1 VNRLADF
8 ALPGFF
14 LVVLATVWASE
25 RVVRED
31 QPPGPV
37 RITYWEKWTGFEGEA
52 MRKVVNDFNKSQNR
66 IFVQL
71 LTVSNVQNKTM
82 LATSAGI
89 PPDVAGIFSA
99 NVAQFVDDRA
109 VLPLDDFCREAGIGP
124 EDYKPV
130 YWNAVTDRGHIWALP
145 STPATTA
152 LHFNTAMMRRVGLDP
167 NRPPRTIE
175 ELSEMADR
183 MVQRDKDGR
192 IRVAGFLP
200 AEPGWWNWAWGY
212 FFGGELWD
220 GKDRITANS
229 PANVRAFEW
238 VQSFPKKYGP
248 DEVQTFRSGFGNFSS
263 PQNAFMSEK
272 VAMVLQGV
280 WMYNFISMYNPKLQW
295 AAAPFPHPADR
306 PDLAR
311 TTIAEA
317 DVLIIP
323 RGAKHPR
330 EAFEFIRYVNSRKGM
345 ETLCLLQRKNSPLTD
360 VSEEFWRKHPNPYI
374 RLFDSLAASPNAV
387 GTPKLGIW
395 AEYSAEL
402 NNAFEEIGL
411 LRKTPKEALD
421 AVTARMQPKL
431 DQYLKRLRLRE
442 QAEASR

>member
-1 VNRLADF
+1 V
-8 ALPGFF
+8 
-14 LVVLATVWASE
+14 
-25 RVVRED
+25 
-31 QPPGPV
+31 
-37 RITYWEKWTGFEGEA
+37 
-52 MRKVVNDFNKSQNR
+52 
-66 IFVQL
+66 
-71 LTVSNVQNKTM
+71 
-82 LATSAGI
+82 
-89 PPDVAGIFSA
+89 
-99 NVAQFVDDRA
+99 
-109 VLPLDDFCREAGIGP
+109 
-124 EDYKPV
+124 
-130 YWNAVTDRGHIWALP
+130 WALP

-152 LHFNTAMMRRVGLDP
+152 LHYNTAMMRRVGLDP
-167 NRPPRTIE
+167 GKPPRTIE
-175 ELSEMADR
+175 ELSAMADR
-183 MVQRDKDGR
+183 MVQKGPDGR

-212 FFGGELWD
+212 FFGGTLWD
-220 GKDRITANS
+220 GKGRITANS
-229 PANVRAFEW
+229 PENVRAFEW

-248 DEVQTFRSGFGNFSS
+248 NEVQTFRSGFGNFSS

-280 WMYNFISMYNPKLQW
+280 WMYNFISMYNPKLEW

-330 EAFEFIRYVNSRKGM
+330 EAFEFIRYVNSRKCM

-360 VSEEFWRKHPNPYI
+360 VSEEFWRRHPNPHI
-374 RLFDSLAASPNAV
+374 RLFDSLAASPNAIGV
-387 GTPKLGIW
+387 PKLGIW

-421 AVTARMQPKL
+421 AVTERMQPKL
-431 DQYLKRLRLRE
+431 EQYLKRLRLRE
-442 QAEASR
+442 QAEGSR